1 MVLKCCL
8 RDGAT
13 DGKILCR
20 VRHDEDISRY
30 QWPRDHGGAGEL
42 DSRTVASLR
51 ALGPWAPPAE
61 RGPSLESITGFPL
74 QLIFAKV
81 KAENQQHLLHRYLQL
96 SQRSTRTALYCRSV
110 LYYIDS

>member
-1 MVLKCCL
+1 MGYLFHDDDDDDDTASCGKKICLQSINSMVLKCCL

-30 QWPRDHGGAGEL
+30 HWPRDHGGAGEL

-61 RGPSLESITGFPL
+61 RGPSLESITGFSL

-81 KAENQQHLLHRYLQL
+81 KAEN
-96 SQRSTRTALYCRSV
+96 
-110 LYYIDS
+110 